1 MEQKINIIPK
11 RNTKVTKE
19 KRVCA
24 YARVSVNNPDMLHSL
39 GAQISFYMDY
49 INNHIGWTYA
59 GVFHDKPTTGTKD
72 NRPEFQR
79 MIDKCRSGEIDMI
92 ITKSVSRFAR
102 NIVTTIAYSRELK
115 ALGIDIFFEEENIH
129 TLSAQG
135 ELTLSLFAAHAQA
148 VSIETSE
155 NCKWRIQKKFENGE
169 ITDFKMLGYDW
180 VNGKLIINPE
190 GAAIVKRI
198 FNEYLSGKGV
208 ILISKG
214 LENDGIVS
222 INGIRIGPSSV
233 RKILSNEKYAGDLL
247 LQKTFY
253 NNTLEKKKIRNSGQ
267 KNMYMVEG
275 SHKPIIDK
283 ETFNAVQEKIQKRS
297 SRYHHSPTT
306 NRYAFSGLITCG
318 NCGVTFTRKPTR
330 NTFAWVCR
338 TYNLKGKS
346 ACASKKIPEDILIQE
361 TAKVLGLK
369 QFDETIFK
377 KKIKGIT
384 ALNGNRLIFLF
395 TDGTER
401 TCVWQDK
408 SRADSWTPEMKQK
421 ASEQR
426 RQSA

>member
-11 RNTKVTKE
+11 RNTKAAKE

-24 YARVSVNNPDMLHSL
+24 YARVSVNNPNMLHSL

-79 MIDKCRSGEIDMI
+79 MIDKCRAGEIDMI

-115 ALGIDIFFEEENIH
+115 ALGIDIYFEEENIH

-169 ITDFKMLGYDW
+169 MTAFKMLGYDW
-180 VNGKLIINPE
+180 VNGKLLVNTDGAFIIKK
-190 GAAIVKRI
+190 IYD
-198 FNEYLSGKGV
+198 EYLCGKG
-208 ILISKG
+208 INAIAKDLK
-214 LENDGIVS
+214 LEGVVS
-222 INGIRIGPSSV
+222 ILGTPISPSTIQ
-233 RKILSNEKYAGDLL
+233 KILCNEKYIGDLL
-247 LQKTFY
+247 LQKSFR
-253 NNTLEKKKIRNSGQ
+253 NNALDKKQIKNDGQ
-267 KNMYMVEG
+267 KNMYLVEND
-275 SHKPIIDK
+275 HEPIIDRD
-283 ETFNAVQEKIQKRS
+283 TFNKVQEEKKKRS
-297 SRYHHSPTT
+297 NHYHSNPTT

-318 NCGVTFTRKPTR
+318 NCGVTFTRIKSR
-330 NTFAWVCR
+330 SSFAWLCR
-338 TYNLKGKS
+338 TYKDKGKS

-361 TAKVLGLK
+361 TEKVLGLE
-369 QFDETIFK
+369 QLDETIFK
-377 KKIKGIT
+377 KRIKGIT

-401 TCVWQDK
+401 TCIWQDK

-421 ASEQR
+421 AREQR
-426 RQSA
+426 RQPT